1 MIKFFVNNSATS
13 SCSTVK
19 LNWFENIELIQ
30 FVLRSPWLLR
40 FNLIIISHS
49 STCITHTYQHAP
61 SKWLSRVSSP
71 PRVDSKL
78 LLFFGILMRFSRLR
92 FPAIYFFFY
101 NDFVSSLPS
110 LFIRYFFFFLF
121 IQRIHRC
128 GYTKLE
134 RYYFCLH
141 VNNSMSRVV
150 CNAIVNTRV
159 SLVSISMSRSMVL
172 SNVLTSNRS
181 FERYIFAL
189 LLSLFFFFFLIR
201 EKKKIRIIKNNLSKI
216 MLIASSKNKIRF

>member
-1 MIKFFVNNSATS
+1 M
-13 SCSTVK
+13 K
-19 LNWFENIELIQ
+19 LNCWDWSSSIFLTFSRNIELIQ
-30 FVLRSPWLLR
+30 FVLRFPWLLR
-40 FNLIIISHS
+40 FTLIIFLILPSR
-49 STCITHTYQHAP
+49 ITHTYQHAP

-71 PRVDSKL
+71 TSR
-78 LLFFGILMRFSRLR
+78 FEIHIFGISYSFETYISGDI
-92 FPAIYFFFY
+92 FFFFY
-101 NDFVSSLPS
+101 LFFRMISFFPLLPS
-110 LFIRYFFFFLF
+110 SFAIFFFLF

-181 FERYIFAL
+181 FERYIFVL
-189 LLSLFFFFFLIR
+189 FLLSFFFI
-201 EKKKIRIIKNNLSKI
+201 
-216 MLIASSKNKIRF
+216 